1 MAEMTSMVT
10 STQETMT
17 MLLSAIALVSLVV
30 GGIGVMNIML
40 VSVTER
46 TREIGIR
53 MAVGAQPTDIMMQF
67 LVEALVLSAVGGAL
81 GVLFGVGLG
90 QVIAPKF
97 GWTMETKTQIVLISL
112 AVSAGVG
119 IVFGLYPAR
128 KASRLDPIDALRYE

>member
-1 MAEMTSMVT
+1 
-10 STQETMT
+10 
-17 MLLSAIALVSLVV
+17 
-30 GGIGVMNIML
+30 MNIML

-67 LVEALVLSAVGGAL
+67 LVEALVLSAIGGAL
-81 GVLFGVGLG
+81 GVIFGVGLG

-97 GWTMETKTQIVLISL
+97 GWTMETKTQVVFISL